1 MAGPGLEDARRHAT
15 EGRLAESHRDRED
28 GEERR
33 GRRLPEGLR
42 KSLLKDDAES
52 PGSVSFRVVPA
63 ESTTYPDLFRIPTF
77 PRLASSVVLAR
88 TANAMMQLALVLFP
102 LQRFHSP
109 TLAGV
114 TIFLAIAPGIA
125 VSPIAGALLDR
136 HGRVRLIMLEYAVGA
151 LSLFLIA
158 GPDAAGRLTP
168 AVLLPIVTVGALTYS
183 LSNGGARWLLPL
195 IVPSRL
201 WDRANALDSVAYAVT
216 GAAGPALAGGLAAGF
231 GARVALLA
239 SAAFF
244 VAAALP
250 MVGLTEPV
258 ARGGTTSV
266 LGDAREGL
274 VYVVVRNA
282 SLRGLAIVIGLVNA
296 GFGILI
302 VALPVMIFQRVHGD
316 AALVGEVWA
325 LLGLGSALSVI
336 YFGRH
341 SSEGRERVMLGLST
355 LAGALGMAV
364 LAVTG
369 NVIAVAAAMAFM
381 GIANGPADIALF
393 SMRQRRTDPAWY
405 GRAFAISMSLNF
417 AGTPLGSAISG
428 PLIPVERTAA
438 IAVPTAL
445 LLLAA
450 GLTPLL
456 IPKTAGYKIDGE
468 SARQSRRD
476 RPVEESPSSAEQ
488 GAG

>member
-1 MAGPGLEDARRHAT
+1 
-15 EGRLAESHRDRED
+15 
-28 GEERR
+28 
-33 GRRLPEGLR
+33 
-42 KSLLKDDAES
+42 
-52 PGSVSFRVVPA
+52 VPA

-88 TANAMMQLALVLFP
+88 TANAMMQLALVLFV

-114 TIFLAIAPGIA
+114 TVFLAIAPGIV

-136 HGRVRLIMLEYAVGA
+136 HGRVRLIMLDYAVGA

-158 GPDAAGRLTP
+158 GLDAAGRLTP
-168 AVLLPIVTVGALTYS
+168 AVLLPIVTLGALTYS
-183 LSNGGARWLLPL
+183 LSNSGARSLLPL
-195 IVPSRL
+195 IVPARL
-201 WDRANALDSVAYAVT
+201 WDRANALDSMAYAVT
-216 GAAGPALAGGLAAGF
+216 GAAGPALAGALTAGF
-231 GARVALLA
+231 GPRVALLT

-244 VAAALP
+244 VASALA
-250 MVGLTEPV
+250 MAGLSEPP

-266 LGDAREGL
+266 LADAREGL
-274 VYVVVRNA
+274 LYVVVRNA
-282 SLRGLAIVIGLVNA
+282 SLRGLAIVIGLVNV

-316 AALVGEVWA
+316 AALVGGLWG
-325 LLGLGSALSVI
+325 LLGLGSAVSVI
-336 YFGRH
+336 FFGRQ
-341 SSEGRERVMLGLST
+341 SSEGRERQMIGLAT
-355 LAGALGMAV
+355 LAGALGVGV

-369 NVIAVAAAMAFM
+369 NVPLAAAAMALI
-381 GIANGPADIALF
+381 GLANGPADIALF

-405 GRAFAISMSLNF
+405 GRAFAVSMSLNF

-428 PLIPVERTAA
+428 PLIHLGLTFA
-438 IAVPTAL
+438 IAVSAGF

-450 GLTPLL
+450 ALVPLV
-456 IPKTAGYKIDGE
+456 IPPGYAGTMVPE

>member
-1 MAGPGLEDARRHAT
+1 MDIGELLDHAEDN
-15 EGRLAESHRDRED
+15 LAE
-28 GEERR
+28 
-33 GRRLPEGLR
+33 
-42 KSLLKDDAES
+42 LLA
-52 PGSVSFRVVPA
+52 
-63 ESTTYPDLFRIPTF
+63 
-77 PRLASSVVLAR
+77 
-88 TANAMMQLALVLFP
+88 
-102 LQRFHSP
+102 
-109 TLAGV
+109 
-114 TIFLAIAPGIA
+114 
-125 VSPIAGALLDR
+125 PIALLTAD
-136 HGRVRLIMLEYAVGA
+136 VVDI
-151 LSLFLIA
+151 
-158 GPDAAGRLTP
+158 
-168 AVLLPIVTVGALTYS
+168 
-183 LSNGGARWLLPL
+183 LSNL
-195 IVPSRL
+195 S
-201 WDRANALDSVAYAVT
+201 S
-216 GAAGPALAGGLAAGF
+216 
-231 GARVALLA
+231 
-239 SAAFF
+239 
-244 VAAALP
+244 VAAALA
-250 MVGLTEPV
+250 MVGLSEPE

-266 LGDAREGL
+266 LADAREGL
-274 VYVVVRNA
+274 LYVVVRNA
-282 SLRGLAIVIGLVNA
+282 SLRGLAIVIGLVNV

-341 SSEGRERVMLGLST
+341 SSEGRERVMLGLGT

-428 PLIPVERTAA
+428 PLIHIGLTAA
-438 IAVPTAL
+438 IAVATAL

>member
-1 MAGPGLEDARRHAT
+1 
-15 EGRLAESHRDRED
+15 
-28 GEERR
+28 
-33 GRRLPEGLR
+33 
-42 KSLLKDDAES
+42 
-52 PGSVSFRVVPA
+52 VPA

-88 TANAMMQLALVLFP
+88 TANAMMQLALVLFT

-136 HGRVRLIMLEYAVGA
+136 HGRVRLIMLDYAVGA

-158 GPDAAGRLTP
+158 GLDAAGRLTP

-183 LSNGGARWLLPL
+183 LSNSGARSLLPL

-201 WDRANALDSVAYAVT
+201 WDRANALDSMAYAVT
-216 GAAGPALAGGLAAGF
+216 GAAGPALAGGLTAGF
-231 GARVALLA
+231 GPRVALLA

-341 SSEGRERVMLGLST
+341 SSEGWYGCARGHRQRDRRRRRHGIHGDRQWS
-355 LAGALGMAV
+355 GRHRAV
-364 LAVTG
+364 LDAAAPHRPGLVRTRLRHLDVAEFCRDAARVRHLRSADSHRADG
-369 NVIAVAAAMAFM
+369 SDRRRHRVAAA
-381 GIANGPADIALF
+381 
-393 SMRQRRTDPAWY
+393 RRRADPAADSQNGW
-405 GRAFAISMSLNF
+405 
-417 AGTPLGSAISG
+417 
-428 PLIPVERTAA
+428 V
-438 IAVPTAL
+438 
-445 LLLAA
+445 
-450 GLTPLL
+450 
-456 IPKTAGYKIDGE
+456 
-468 SARQSRRD
+468 
-476 RPVEESPSSAEQ
+476 
-488 GAG
+488 

>member
-1 MAGPGLEDARRHAT
+1 VPSAT
-15 EGRLAESHRDRED
+15 R
-28 GEERR
+28 
-33 GRRLPEGLR
+33 
-42 KSLLKDDAES
+42 
-52 PGSVSFRVVPA
+52 
-63 ESTTYPDLFRIPTF
+63 TTYPELFRIPTF

-88 TANAMMQLALVLFP
+88 TANAMMQLALVLFV

-109 TLAGV
+109 TLAGLTV
-114 TIFLAIAPGIA
+114 FLAIAPGIA

-136 HGRVRLIMLEYAVGA
+136 HGRVRLIILDYTVGA

-158 GPDAAGRLTP
+158 GLDAAGRLTP

-183 LSNGGARWLLPL
+183 LSNSGARSLLPL
-195 IVPSRL
+195 IVPNRL
-201 WDRANALDSVAYAVT
+201 WDRANALDSMAYAVT
-216 GAAGPALAGGLAAGF
+216 GAAGPALAGGLTAGF
-231 GARVALLA
+231 GARVALLTA
-239 SAAFF
+239 AAFYI
-244 VAAALP
+244 AAAMALS
-250 MVGLTEPV
+250 GLAEPV
-258 ARGGTTSV
+258 SRSATTSV
-266 LGDAREGL
+266 LADARDGL
-274 VYVVVRNA
+274 LYVVVRNA
-282 SLRGLAIVIGLVNA
+282 SLRGLAIVVSLINV

-316 AALVGEVWA
+316 AALVGELWA
-325 LLGLGSALSVI
+325 LLGLGSAVSVFF
-336 YFGRH
+336 FGRY
-341 SSEGRERVMLGLST
+341 SSEGRERLMLGVAT
-355 LAGALGMAV
+355 LASGVGMGV

-369 NVIAVAAAMAFM
+369 NVPVAAAAMAFL
-381 GIANGPADIALF
+381 GLANGPADIALF

-405 GRAFAISMSLNF
+405 GRAFAVSMSLNF

-428 PLIPVERTAA
+428 PLIHVGLTLAIGVAA
-438 IAVPTAL
+438 AF

-456 IPKTAGYKIDGE
+456 IPKTAGYNISGE

>member
-1 MAGPGLEDARRHAT
+1 M
-15 EGRLAESHRDRED
+15 
-28 GEERR
+28 
-33 GRRLPEGLR
+33 
-42 KSLLKDDAES
+42 
-52 PGSVSFRVVPA
+52 PA

-88 TANAMMQLALVLFP
+88 TANAMMQLTLVLFV

-114 TIFLAIAPGIA
+114 TVFLAIAPGIA

-136 HGRVRLIMLEYAVGA
+136 NGRVRLIMLDYAVGA
-151 LSLFLIA
+151 LSLLLIA
-158 GPDAAGRLTP
+158 GLDAAGRLTP
-168 AVLLPIVTVGALTYS
+168 AVLLPIVTLGALTYS
-183 LSNGGARWLLPL
+183 LSNSGARSLLPL
-195 IVPSRL
+195 IVPARL
-201 WDRANALDSVAYAVT
+201 WDRANALDSMAYAVT
-216 GAAGPALAGGLAAGF
+216 GSAGPALAGALTAGF
-231 GARVALLA
+231 GPRVALLT

-244 VAAALP
+244 VAGALA
-250 MVGLTEPV
+250 MAGLSEPQ

-266 LGDAREGL
+266 LADAREGL
-274 VYVVVRNA
+274 LYVVVRNA
-282 SLRGLAIVIGLVNA
+282 SLRGLAIVIGLVNV

-316 AALVGEVWA
+316 AALVGGLWA
-325 LLGLGSALSVI
+325 LLGLGSAVSVFF
-336 YFGRH
+336 FGRQG
-341 SSEGRERVMLGLST
+341 SEGRERQMIGLAT
-355 LAGALGMAV
+355 LAGALGVAV

-369 NVIAVAAAMAFM
+369 NVVLAAAAMAFI
-381 GIANGPADIALF
+381 GLANGPADIALF

-428 PLIPVERTAA
+428 PLIHIGLTAA
-438 IAVPTAL
+438 IAVATAL

>member
-1 MAGPGLEDARRHAT
+1 MAGPGLEDAGRHAT
-15 EGRLAESHRDRED
+15 EGRLAESHRDREVP
-28 GEERR
+28 EEPRR
-33 GRRLPEGLR
+33 RRHPEGVR
-42 KSLLKDDAES
+42 ESLLQDDAES

-88 TANAMMQLALVLFP
+88 TANAMMQLA
-102 LQRFHSP
+102 
-109 TLAGV
+109 
-114 TIFLAIAPGIA
+114 
-125 VSPIAGALLDR
+125 
-136 HGRVRLIMLEYAVGA
+136 
-151 LSLFLIA
+151 
-158 GPDAAGRLTP
+158 
-168 AVLLPIVTVGALTYS
+168 VLLPIVTVGALTYS
-183 LSNGGARWLLPL
+183 LSNSGARSLLPL

-201 WDRANALDSVAYAVT
+201 WDRANALDSMAYAVT
-216 GAAGPALAGGLAAGF
+216 GAAGPALAGGLTAGF
-231 GARVALLA
+231 GPRVALLA

-341 SSEGRERVMLGLST
+341 SSEGRERVMLGLGT
-355 LAGALGMAV
+355 LAGAFGMAV

-428 PLIPVERTAA
+428 PLIHIGLPAA
-438 IAVPTAL
+438 IAVATAL

>member
-1 MAGPGLEDARRHAT
+1 M
-15 EGRLAESHRDRED
+15 
-28 GEERR
+28 
-33 GRRLPEGLR
+33 
-42 KSLLKDDAES
+42 
-52 PGSVSFRVVPA
+52 PA
-63 ESTTYPDLFRIPTF
+63 ESTTYPELFRIRTF

-88 TANAMMQLALVLFP
+88 TANAMMQLALVLFV

-114 TIFLAIAPGIA
+114 TVFLAIAPGIV

-136 HGRVRLIMLEYAVGA
+136 HGRVRLIMLDYAVGA

-158 GPDAAGRLTP
+158 GLDAAGRMTP
-168 AVLLPIVTVGALTYS
+168 AVLLPIVTLGALTYS
-183 LSNGGARWLLPL
+183 LSNSGARSLLPL

-201 WDRANALDSVAYAVT
+201 WDRANALDSMAYAVT
-216 GAAGPALAGGLAAGF
+216 GAAGPALAGALTAGF
-231 GARVALLA
+231 GPRVALLT

-244 VAAALP
+244 VAG
-250 MVGLTEPV
+250 GLAVAGLSEPP

-266 LGDAREGL
+266 LAEAREGL
-274 VYVVVRNA
+274 LYVVVRNA
-282 SLRGLAIVIGLVNA
+282 SLRGLGIVIGLVNV

-316 AALVGEVWA
+316 AALVGGLWA
-325 LLGLGSALSVI
+325 LLGLGSAVSVI
-336 YFGRH
+336 FFGRQ
-341 SSEGRERVMLGLST
+341 SSEGRERQMIGPGT
-355 LAGALGMAV
+355 LAGALGVAV

-369 NVIAVAAAMAFM
+369 NVIAVAAAMAFI

-405 GRAFAISMSLNF
+405 GRAFAVSMSLNF

-428 PLIPVERTAA
+428 PLIHVGLTAA
-438 IAVPTAL
+438 IGVAAAL

-450 GLTPLL
+450 RLTPLL